1 MPVNDVV
8 PPQNTSVAEASPS
21 IDKLRPILESRS
33 FERAET
39 LKRVLVY
46 LWEQRGKNISEYAIA
61 TDALGRR
68 EDFDPKTD
76 ATVRV
81 QVSRLRRKLKEFYEV
96 EGQHCPLKLSI
107 PVGTHMLEVSD
118 APPAKAPEAPV
129 VVSPIPPPS
138 LAIRLLPL
146 SLGLCAALAILSA
159 WLLWSRFQTPKPRQ
173 DHRASPIAFW
183 SNFIGGTQKSQI
195 VLPIPVFYRFPG
207 HPTIRMRD
215 IDMNDFQ
222 EWSSSQVMKEMVQ
235 RLGAPAPEQFYTVTS
250 DTFAAVHLVRYLD
263 SVGLGSNL
271 VFSNSANMEMDDLE
285 HSNEIAFGTHA
296 TLNQFQP
303 YLDHMNFSM
312 MENEAGVQNRNP
324 LNGEPAVFRAA
335 SVGGEHGEHII
346 RPGIIAVL
354 PGKNANTRL
363 LILQARHTDAL
374 VSMLTSTTGTEMLAK
389 MRKDKGNPTFYEA
402 VVDIEM
408 NGDHMI
414 RVWPIA
420 MRAFLSENS
429 RQ

>member
-8 PPQNTSVAEASPS
+8 PTQNTSAPEASS
-21 IDKLRPILESRS
+21 SADSLRLILESRS

-39 LKRVLVY
+39 LKKVLIY

-81 QVSRLRRKLKEFYEV
+81 QVSRLRRKLKEFYEE
-96 EGQHCPLKLSI
+96 EGQQCPLKLSI
-107 PVGTHMLEVSD
+107 PVGTHMLEVS
-118 APPAKAPEAPV
+118 EAPSAETAETPV
-129 VVSPIPPPS
+129 IVPQIPPPS
-138 LAIRLLPL
+138 LATRLLPV
-146 SLGLCAALAILSA
+146 SLVLCTMLAILSG
-159 WLLWSRFQTPKPRQ
+159 WLLWSRFQVPTPGQ

-222 EWSSSQVMKEMVQ
+222 NWSSSPVMKEMVQ
-235 RLGAPAPEQFYTVTS
+235 RFGAPAPEQFYTVTS

-271 VFSNSANMEMDDLE
+271 IFSNSATMSMDDLE

-303 YLDHMNFSM
+303 YLDRMNFSM
-312 MENEAGVQNRNP
+312 MENEAGVQNRSP
-324 LNGEPAVFRAA
+324 QNGEPPIFRAV

-346 RPGIIAVL
+346 VPGIIAVL
-354 PGKNANTRL
+354 PGKNPSTRL

-374 VSMLTSTTGTEMLAK
+374 VSMLTSITGTEMLAK
-389 MRKDKGNPTFYEA
+389 MRKDKGNPMFYEA
-402 VVDIEM
+402 VVNIEM

-414 RVWPIA
+414 RVWPVA

-429 RQ
+429 H